1 MRRLGLV
8 LAGTLLIL
16 NTAGVGWLVLQ
27 SRREHKTILVGDRSL
42 EQLNRLFRLVGE
54 YQAELE
60 KVGLQAPF
68 PDDAKRK
75 EWKDLLRWR
84 ELGVEGTRIAYLN
97 AQREGTAEA
106 LGLFLGLARLS
117 VTTPTATFS
126 AYDTKT
132 FKSTTFANTSRL
144 ESLENDFDVLM
155 VELLRDL
162 K

>member
-84 ELGVEGTRIAYLN
+84 ELEWKL
-97 AQREGTAEA
+97 RE
-106 LGLFLGLARLS
+106 
-117 VTTPTATFS
+117 
-126 AYDTKT
+126 
-132 FKSTTFANTSRL
+132 SRT
-144 ESLENDFDVLM
+144 
-155 VELLRDL
+155 
-162 K
+162 